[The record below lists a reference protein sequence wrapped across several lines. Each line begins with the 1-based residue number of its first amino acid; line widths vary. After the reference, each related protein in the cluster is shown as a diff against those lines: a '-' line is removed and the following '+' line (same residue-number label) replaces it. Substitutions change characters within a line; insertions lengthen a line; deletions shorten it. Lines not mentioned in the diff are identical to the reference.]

1 MARNG
6 AQINEAEE
14 SVNDILVSLSVLPSQ
29 GVFEVDSALES
40 GRDHQYTTSPNR
52 AFGDLA

>member
-29 GVFEVDSALES
+29 GVFEVDSGLES
-40 GRDHQYTTSPNR
+40 GREHQYTTSPNR
-52 AFGDLA
+52 AFGGLA